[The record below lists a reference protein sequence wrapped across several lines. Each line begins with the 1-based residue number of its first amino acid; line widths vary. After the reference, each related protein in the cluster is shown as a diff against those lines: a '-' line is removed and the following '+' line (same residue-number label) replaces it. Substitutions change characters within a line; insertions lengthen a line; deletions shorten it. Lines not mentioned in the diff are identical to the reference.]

1 MMTDPKAS
9 RVIEVA
15 EGRSEESADILWN
28 SLTNTQ
34 KSHISAVT
42 IDMWQAYENSVASH
56 APQAEIVFDRFHI
69 SKHLNEGVDKVRREE
84 HRELMKE
91 GDERLKGMRYH
102 FLFNARS
109 STKNVSRNWMLFRN
123 SSFEPSS
130 LEHQGLLP
138 LVLDE
143 PMRSPTE
150 FFDHWY
156 NWRSVRDWS
165 R

>member
-56 APQAEIVFDRFHI
+56 APQPRLCSIVFT
-69 SKHLNEGVDKVRREE
+69 S
-84 HRELMKE
+84 
-91 GDERLKGMRYH
+91 
-102 FLFNARS
+102 RS
-109 STKNVSRNWMLFRN
+109 ISTKARQSAA
-123 SSFEPSS
+123 
-130 LEHQGLLP
+130 
-138 LVLDE
+138 
-143 PMRSPTE
+143 
-150 FFDHWY
+150 
-156 NWRSVRDWS
+156 
-165 R
+165 